1 MLVLSWS
8 HLALFSARNIPIFAV
23 MMVPSISLATSEWLE
38 YTSSHWPLEWPRA
51 ISASVAEVEAGLRMI
66 ANSQKKPRWHLVPCL
81 AVLVLA
87 LLLEHP
93 GRVRE
98 LRADFDQDR
107 FPADAASFLSQRRS
121 IAPMRLYSS
130 CNGVV
135 SDLPTLAFHYGLRRW
150 TNRFLRSCIRG
161 RRAARMECISG
172 LAKCLRALSCECCA
186 APIDSAL
193 ATVLR
198 EKPDWKPLYQDRI
211 AVLYTKTDG
220 D

>member
-87 LLLEHP
+87 LLLEHH
-93 GRVRE
+93 GRVRA

-130 CNGVV
+130 WQWGGYLIYRLWPSITVFDDGRTDFYGPAFV
-135 SDLPTLAFHYGLRRW
+135 EEGLPAWNAY
-150 TNRFLRSCIRG
+150 
-161 RRAARMECISG
+161 
-172 LAKCLRALSCECCA
+172 
-186 APIDSAL
+186 
-193 ATVLR
+193 
-198 EKPDWKPLYQDRI
+198 PDWPNVFARYRVNAALLPLI
-211 AVLYTKTDG
+211 PL
-220 D
+220 